1 MDSALSRK
9 IKQEKTSCWRQ
20 KTFID
25 YGVRAIAAEEIAA
38 DICLWS
44 SIKCFHYEIIISKR
58 FVRLVHQ
65 IALPLTL
72 SGMCLV
78 AVNALRDGVPAAPAE
93 VADEADE
100 ATASAALLFLTDI
113 IDSR

>member
-1 MDSALSRK
+1 
-9 IKQEKTSCWRQ
+9 
-20 KTFID
+20 
-25 YGVRAIAAEEIAA
+25 
-38 DICLWS
+38 
-44 SIKCFHYEIIISKR
+44 
-58 FVRLVHQ
+58 
-65 IALPLTL
+65 
-72 SGMCLV
+72 MCLV